1 MKSKGQMEEHSRILE
16 PREFPAFLRE
26 HMAGR
31 PVPEAKEFRS
41 VFFSCQAL
49 DSSGSLSVR
58 CHKGQ
63 TVWRDADAR
72 QMHEREGRRREHE
85 Q

>member
-1 MKSKGQMEEHSRILE
+1 MKSKSQMEEHSRMLE

-26 HMAGR
+26 RMAGR

-41 VFFSCQAL
+41 EFFSCQAL

-72 QMHEREGRRREHE
+72 QKQKRENWRREHE